1 MILKSKS
8 IATKLLL
15 SSTLSAAVIIV
26 GIVTFVKLSMI
37 PQLTTQALKEQ
48 TQALALSLKGVRSEA
63 AQWREDA
70 LAKDNILDSFSNNDK
85 GVATFFLQ
93 KNDQYI
99 RVATTLKKDDGSR
112 AIGTALDPNTE
123 AFKALA
129 D

>member
-48 TQALALSLKGVRSEA
+48 TQALALSLKGVRREA
-63 AQWREDA
+63 AQ
-70 LAKDNILDSFSNNDK
+70 
-85 GVATFFLQ
+85 
-93 KNDQYI
+93 
-99 RVATTLKKDDGSR
+99 
-112 AIGTALDPNTE
+112 
-123 AFKALA
+123 
-129 D
+129 